1 MPNFFTDN
9 EDILDFLQNADLRNL
24 VMLPERGYADAA
36 QYDYAPADYEDA
48 MDNYRRVLEVVGKL
62 AADFIAPRA
71 ADVDAEGAH
80 FKDGKVTYATGTREA
95 LDQLRKADLMGFTLP
110 RRYGGL
116 NMPVLIYTIAIE
128 LVSRADASL
137 MNLFGLQDIA
147 ETISRFA
154 DDDIKAKYLPLFCQ
168 GAVTGA
174 MALTEP
180 DAGSDLTNVQL
191 SATCDEA
198 AGVWRLNGVKRFI
211 TNGCA
216 EVLLVLARSEPDSEG
231 ARGLSVFLCE
241 AGPAVRVR
249 RIEEKLGIHGS
260 PTCELQFADAPALL
274 IGQRRRGL
282 STYVMSLMNGARVA
296 IAAQG
301 VGIAQAA
308 LSDALDYAAEREQ
321 FGRPIR
327 QFPAVRRMLGDMHMK
342 VETARLLTYETAIAV
357 DMANGIEHARAAG
370 VLPGLPHGQELAA
383 QERMWTTLARALT
396 PVAKYYATET
406 CNEVAYDALQVL
418 GGSGYMHDYDVER
431 YYRDARITTIY
442 EGTTQIQ
449 HNAAIGYVTKGTF
462 EERYGQLHA
471 RLADRKGDAFA
482 GGMLDALLDARRC
495 FGEAVD
501 YTNAQDN
508 DFRDLH
514 AARLVESAALIY
526 NGYLLLEPAMR
537 SQHKEALA
545 EHYMHEVLP
554 RVRMLREQVV
564 SSKRTY
570 LKRMPDLLEYE

>member
-1 MPNFFTDN
+1 MANFLTDN
-9 EDILDFLQNADLRNL
+9 GDILDFLNNADLREVVL
-24 VMLPERGYADAA
+24 LQERGYAEAA
-36 QYDYAPADYEDA
+36 EFDYAPTDYDDA
-48 MDNYRRVLEVVGKL
+48 MDSYRRVLEVVGGI
-62 AADFIAPRA
+62 AANFIAPRA
-71 ADVDAEGAH
+71 ADVDREEAR

-95 LDQLRKADLMGFTLP
+95 LEQLRKAELMGFTLP

-128 LVSRADASL
+128 LVSRGDASL

-147 ETISRFA
+147 ETINDFA
-154 DDDIKAKYLPLFCQ
+154 DEEARAKYLPMFSS

-191 SATCDEA
+191 RATYDES

-216 EVLLVLARSEPDSEG
+216 DVLLVLARSEPEVEG
-231 ARGLSVFLCE
+231 ARGLSVFVCE
-241 AGPAVRVR
+241 SGPQVRVR

-260 PTCELQFADAPALL
+260 PTCELQFKDAPARL
-274 IGQRRRGL
+274 IGQRKRGL
-282 STYVMSLMNGARVA
+282 STYVLALMNGARLA

-308 LSDALDYAAEREQ
+308 LEEALQYAADREQ

-327 QFPAVRRMLGDMHMK
+327 QFPAVRQMLGDMHMK
-342 VETARLLTYETAIAV
+342 VETSRLLMYDTAIAV
-357 DMANGIEHARAAG
+357 DMAENIERLKKSGELSSLPNGE
-370 VLPGLPHGQELAA
+370 ELAK
-383 QERMWTTLARALT
+383 QERHWTTLARALT

-418 GGSGYMHDYDVER
+418 AGSGYMRDYEVER
-431 YYRDARITTIY
+431 LYRDARITTIY

-449 HNAAIGYVTKGTF
+449 HNAAIGYVLKGTF
-462 EERYGQLHA
+462 EDRYGEMHA
-471 RLADRKGDAFA
+471 RLAQAGADASH
-482 GGMLDALLDARRC
+482 LEALEGARARLR
-495 FGEAVD
+495 EAVD
-501 YTNAQDN
+501 YANKQDGG
-508 DFRDLH
+508 FRDLH
-514 AARLVESAALIY
+514 AAKLVEAATIIY

-537 SQHKEALA
+537 SEHKAALA
-545 EHYMHEVLP
+545 ENYISEVLP
-554 RVRMLREQVV
+554 GVRMRRDQVT
-564 SSKRTY
+564 SGSRTY
-570 LKRMPDLLEYE
+570 LDRMPELLDYE

>member
-1 MPNFFTDN
+1 
-9 EDILDFLQNADLRNL
+9 
-24 VMLPERGYADAA
+24 
-36 QYDYAPADYEDA
+36 
-48 MDNYRRVLEVVGKL
+48 
-62 AADFIAPRA
+62 
-71 ADVDAEGAH
+71 
-80 FKDGKVTYATGTREA
+80 
-95 LDQLRKADLMGFTLP
+95 
-110 RRYGGL
+110 
-116 NMPVLIYTIAIE
+116 
-128 LVSRADASL
+128 
-137 MNLFGLQDIA
+137 
-147 ETISRFA
+147 
-154 DDDIKAKYLPLFCQ
+154 
-168 GAVTGA
+168 
-174 MALTEP
+174 
-180 DAGSDLTNVQL
+180 
-191 SATCDEA
+191 
-198 AGVWRLNGVKRFI
+198 
-211 TNGCA
+211 
-216 EVLLVLARSEPDSEG
+216 
-231 ARGLSVFLCE
+231 
-241 AGPAVRVR
+241 VRVR

-370 VLPGLPHGQELAA
+370 VLPGLPNGQELAA

>member
-1 MPNFFTDN
+1 
-9 EDILDFLQNADLRNL
+9 
-24 VMLPERGYADAA
+24 
-36 QYDYAPADYEDA
+36 
-48 MDNYRRVLEVVGKL
+48 
-62 AADFIAPRA
+62 
-71 ADVDAEGAH
+71 
-80 FKDGKVTYATGTREA
+80 
-95 LDQLRKADLMGFTLP
+95 MGFTLP

-191 SATCDEA
+191 SATYDEA

-241 AGPAVRVR
+241 AGPAVHVR

-370 VLPGLPHGQELAA
+370 ALPGLPHGQELAA
-383 QERMWTTLARALT
+383 QERMWTTLVRALT
-396 PVAKYYATET
+396 PVAKYYATEM

-418 GGSGYMHDYDVER
+418 GGSGYMRDYDVER

-449 HNAAIGYVTKGTF
+449 HNAAIGYVMKGTF

-471 RLADRKGDAFA
+471 TLADRKGDAFA

-501 YTNAQDN
+501 YANAQDN

-537 SQHKEALA
+537 SQHKQALA